1 MTCLELVWEKDGFET
16 AGAELLCVFCVVI
29 RGLIKLPVTQG
40 QKII

>member
-16 AGAELLCVFCVVI
+16 AEAELLCVLCVVI

-40 QKII
+40 QKIM